1 MNRAPTSPGG
11 SIQACWQKTAKQGAL
26 GWGSYSPIKN
36 QLKYFWAALT
46 PLEHPGGTFSK
57 QDPVLIQKLEWAYP
71 RNTVRSLHEGSC
83 WLQRAYLIP
92 HCRIREM
99 KSMHGCELGKKE
111 QSKLLRLNAP
121 LEIQILLTEFLH
133 VEKKWQII
141 KMIFLYF
148 IFSTSSDKLRSSYFS
163 ITINRH
169 SSSPYPY
176 QTQPKY
182 ILLAHFFVMTLKV
195 TNLTR
200 EKQTLPHPKYYS
212 PTSFRLFGLSTK
224 SRSAHF
230 VMNRWTSQLHLLD
243 RKGLFKKIYFS
254 KDKKGTKNH
263 TSKKNWIKILFFICR
278 EITWP
283 TRRPCQQIHRNPVL
297 RKLYQKM

>member
-1 MNRAPTSPGG
+1 MQSMPALFAGVRYSDPWALKHPWTVHLHHQEAPSRLADRKLPSRERWAGAATVLLKTNWSISGLHSTRTS
-11 SIQACWQKTAKQGAL
+11 
-26 GWGSYSPIKN
+26 
-36 QLKYFWAALT
+36 
-46 PLEHPGGTFSK
+46 FSK

-182 ILLAHFFVMTLKV
+182 ILLAHFLSWLLRSWMLPGKSKHFPILNTTALLRSGYSVYLQNQEVHILWWTDGPHSCIFWIEKDCLK
-195 TNLTR
+195 
-200 EKQTLPHPKYYS
+200 K
-212 PTSFRLFGLSTK
+212 F
-224 SRSAHF
+224 
-230 VMNRWTSQLHLLD
+230 
-243 RKGLFKKIYFS
+243 
-254 KDKKGTKNH
+254 
-263 TSKKNWIKILFFICR
+263 
-278 EITWP
+278 
-283 TRRPCQQIHRNPVL
+283 
-297 RKLYQKM
+297 

>member
-1 MNRAPTSPGG
+1 
-11 SIQACWQKTAKQGAL
+11 
-26 GWGSYSPIKN
+26 
-36 QLKYFWAALT
+36 
-46 PLEHPGGTFSK
+46 
-57 QDPVLIQKLEWAYP
+57 
-71 RNTVRSLHEGSC
+71 
-83 WLQRAYLIP
+83 
-92 HCRIREM
+92 
-99 KSMHGCELGKKE
+99 
-111 QSKLLRLNAP
+111 
-121 LEIQILLTEFLH
+121 
-133 VEKKWQII
+133 
-141 KMIFLYF
+141 MIFLYF

-243 RKGLFKKIYFS
+243 RKGLFKKIISVKIKREQRITLPKRAELKYYF
-254 KDKKGTKNH
+254 
-263 TSKKNWIKILFFICR
+263 LFA
-278 EITWP
+278 E
-283 TRRPCQQIHRNPVL
+283 
-297 RKLYQKM
+297 K

>member
-1 MNRAPTSPGG
+1 MQSMPALFAGVRYSDPWALKHPWTVHLHHQEAPSRLADRKLPSRERWAGAATVLLKTNWSISGLHSTRTS
-11 SIQACWQKTAKQGAL
+11 
-26 GWGSYSPIKN
+26 
-36 QLKYFWAALT
+36 
-46 PLEHPGGTFSK
+46 FSK

-169 SSSPYPY
+169 SSSPYPLSNPA
-176 QTQPKY
+176 QVHLTCS
-182 ILLAHFFVMTLKV
+182 FFVMTLKV
-195 TNLTR
+195 MNVTR

-243 RKGLFKKIYFS
+243 RKGLFKKILVKIKREQRITLPKRAELKYYF
-254 KDKKGTKNH
+254 
-263 TSKKNWIKILFFICR
+263 LFA
-278 EITWP
+278 E
-283 TRRPCQQIHRNPVL
+283 
-297 RKLYQKM
+297 K